1 LVLRVRVVL
10 PVLAV
15 LVKVGAVV
23 VVVVVVVRPLT
34 LFAKLLVAGR
44 MSKSVQLDGTR
55 VQMLRA
61 RRGRLV
67 GGLSHTGHL
76 IRFFLWSHDS

>member
-1 LVLRVRVVL
+1 MVLLVLVV
-10 PVLAV
+10 AV
-15 LVKVGAVV
+15 GVAV
-23 VVVVVVVRPLT
+23 VVVVVVVRPLA
-34 LFAKLLVAGR
+34 LSVKMLLAGR
-44 MSKSVQLDGTR
+44 MSLSVQLDGTR